1 MDETILRNKTIK
13 RGNRMKRYAYTE
25 LIIRYMIQLFETEIE
40 EKEIQKVKDYIIKRL
55 RKEHIK
61 IL

>member
-1 MDETILRNKTIK
+1 
-13 RGNRMKRYAYTE
+13 
-25 LIIRYMIQLFETEIE
+25 MIQLFETEIE